1 MATGAVQNKGR
12 KLLSFGLL
20 LFGLAVLGVT
30 ARSVDLSQAGREL
43 GRVGCGGSVL
53 FLLNIA
59 VTIGGPFLG
68 WHLLMRSL
76 GIPVGIGT
84 TLLSGLLGR
93 ATNLLSPMSY
103 FGGEG
108 VRTFH
113 IAAMT
118 GVPRRRVLAT
128 VAVSEF
134 QVMAGLTVFTLLGL
148 GIAGVG
154 KSLEGARLAWALVG
168 GGALAIVLLGFL
180 ALSLGDLNPCLRTLD
195 ALVRRGIFPKRLSRL
210 RSATIEFETLI
221 RSLFVE
227 KKFTFFLSQVL
238 SLSSPIAQFFRPTLY
253 FWLLGRTGQSALLPS
268 FSELTVFFVLSQLV
282 FMLPTTPGGIGVY
295 EAGVVGLFRFLGWEV
310 ADGAAY
316 GVLLRLDDV
325 VYISAALGSMGA
337 FALGWIRP
345 RDAGDLGDQDR
356 PSQADPAS
364 GAPSVPVPLPTG
376 GSSALSGIPPELPP
390 DGPPA
395 SPRIS
400 VNG

>member
-1 MATGAVQNKGR
+1 MAGGKVPGR
-12 KLLSFGLL
+12 GKKLLSLSLL
-20 LFGLAVLGVT
+20 LLGLGVLGLT
-30 ARSVDLSQAGREL
+30 ARSVDLAQTGREL
-43 GRVGCGGSVL
+43 GRVGWWGCAL

-59 VTIGGPFLG
+59 LTIGGPFLG

-76 GIPVGIGT
+76 GIPVRLGT
-84 TLLSGLLGR
+84 TLLSGLVGR
-93 ATNLLSPMSY
+93 AANLLSPMSY

-113 IAAMT
+113 IAAVT

-148 GIAGVG
+148 GIAAAG
-154 KSLEGARLAWALVG
+154 KSLAGPRLAWALVG
-168 GGALAIVLLGFL
+168 GGALAIGLLAFL
-180 ALSLGDLNPCLRTLD
+180 GLALGDLKPCLRILD
-195 ALVRRGIFPKRLSRL
+195 FLVRRGIFPKRLGAL
-210 RSATIEFETLI
+210 RSATLELETLI

-227 KKFTFFLSQVL
+227 RKFTFFLAQAL

-253 FWLLGRTGQSALLPS
+253 FWLLGRTGQSAPHPS

-295 EAGVVGLFRFLGWEV
+295 EAGVVGLFRFLGWDV

-316 GVLLRLDDV
+316 GLLLRLDDV
-325 VYISAALGSMGA
+325 VYISAALGAMSA
-337 FALGWIRP
+337 FTLGWIRP
-345 RDAGDLGDQDR
+345 FQSTV
-356 PSQADPAS
+356 PEVPPA
-364 GAPSVPVPLPTG
+364 
-376 GSSALSGIPPELPP
+376 LPP
-390 DGPPA
+390 P
-395 SPRIS
+395 SPRVS